1 MSAKGINT
9 SLAVL
14 LSLAALTAAGAQ
26 SFDLSWHTVDG
37 GGATFSTGGDF
48 ELGGTIGQ
56 PDAGFM
62 SGGDFEL
69 TGGFWAAAVPT
80 CGCLSDVN
88 NDGQRT
94 GADIQG
100 FVDCLTAVGT
110 NCACADVDGMPG
122 LDVNDVAV
130 FVDNLIIGAT
140 CP

>member
-1 MSAKGINT
+1 MCNARRT
-9 SLAVL
+9 AQLALVL
-14 LSLAALTAAGAQ
+14 TLLPLAAVSGGVFELT
-26 SFDLSWHTVDG
+26 WYTVDG

-56 PDAGFM
+56 PDAGAM
-62 SGGDFEL
+62 SGGDFRLE
-69 TGGFWAAAVPT
+69 GGFWAVAVPT

>member
-9 SLAVL
+9 RLAVL
-14 LSLAALTAAGAQ
+14 LSLAALTAASAQ

-69 TGGFWAAAVPT
+69 TGGFWAVAVPT

-88 NDGQRT
+88 NDGQRPFSR
-94 GADIQG
+94 DR
-100 FVDCLTAVGT
+100 
-110 NCACADVDGMPG
+110 
-122 LDVNDVAV
+122 
-130 FVDNLIIGAT
+130 T
-140 CP
+140 CCSR